1 MKIKSLILIC
11 ISFVCVAS
19 HVAVAQ
25 STWPPCGHIDIQS
38 PNQHSNVY
46 ATHNTDRITSTNQ
59 LSRVGSLNVDPMATT
74 TYDQDIHITNRRNAG
89 DDPFDGGT
97 LDQNGPENPL
107 EPGTPLTDV
116 VPCLLL
122 LALGYTLYVRRKYGL
137 PTRNSR
143 SN

>member
-1 MKIKSLILIC
+1 MKTKTIILIC

-46 ATHNTDRITSTNQ
+46 ATHNTDRITSTSQ

-74 TYDQDIHITNRRNAG
+74 TYDQDIHITNRRNEG
-89 DDPFDGGT
+89 DDPFGGGS
-97 LDQNGPENPL
+97 LPSNPL
-107 EPGTPLTDV
+107 EPGTPLTDA

-122 LALGYTLYVRRKYGL
+122 LALGYALYVRRKYGL

>member
-25 STWPPCGHIDIQS
+25 STWPPCGHIDLQS

-46 ATHNTDRITSTNQ
+46 ATHNTDRITSTSQ

-74 TYDQDIHITNRRNAG
+74 TYDQDIHITNRRNS
-89 DDPFDGGT
+89 DDPFGGGA
-97 LDQNGPENPL
+97 LPENPL
-107 EPGTPLTDV
+107 EPGTPLTDA

-122 LALGYTLYVRRKYGL
+122 LAAAYALRVARKRHQ
-137 PTRNSR
+137 TTNST
-143 SN
+143 N

>member
-1 MKIKSLILIC
+1 MKTKTIILIC

-46 ATHNTDRITSTNQ
+46 ATHNTDRITSTSQ

-74 TYDQDIHITNRRNAG
+74 TYDQDIHITNRRNEGNPFG
-89 DDPFDGGT
+89 DQT
-97 LDQNGPENPL
+97 LPSNPL
-107 EPGTPLTDV
+107 EPGTPVGDT

-122 LALGYTLYVRRKYGL
+122 LAAAYGIYLRRKNSIQT
-137 PTRNSR
+137 PDSRNKH
-143 SN
+143 

>member
-25 STWPPCGHIDIQS
+25 STWPPCGHIDLQS

-46 ATHNTDRITSTNQ
+46 ATHNTDMITSTSQ

-74 TYDQDIHITNRRNAG
+74 TYDHAAQITNRRNAG
-89 DDPFDGGT
+89 DNPFGDQT
-97 LDQNGPENPL
+97 LPSNPL
-107 EPGTPLTDV
+107 EPGTPLTDA

-122 LALGYTLYVRRKYGL
+122 LAAAYALRVARKRHQ
-137 PTRNSR
+137 TTNST
-143 SN
+143 N

>member
-46 ATHNTDRITSTNQ
+46 ATHNTDRITSTSQ
-59 LSRVGSLNVDPMATT
+59 LSRVGSLNVESMATT
-74 TYDQDIHITNRRNAG
+74 TYDQDIHITNRRNEGNPFG
-89 DDPFDGGT
+89 DQT
-97 LDQNGPENPL
+97 LPSNPL
-107 EPGTPLTDV
+107 EPGTPVGDT

-122 LALGYTLYVRRKYGL
+122 LAAAYGIYLRRKNSIQT
-137 PTRNSR
+137 PDSRNKH
-143 SN
+143 

>member
-74 TYDQDIHITNRRNAG
+74 TYDQDIHITNRRNEG
-89 DDPFDGGT
+89 DDPFGGGK
-97 LDQNGPENPL
+97 LPENPL
-107 EPGTPLTDV
+107 EPGTPLTDA

-122 LALGYTLYVRRKYGL
+122 LAAAYALRVARKRHQ
-137 PTRNSR
+137 TTNST
-143 SN
+143 N

>member
-74 TYDQDIHITNRRNAG
+74 TYDQDIHITNRRNSG
-89 DDPFDGGT
+89 DPFGGNTLPDDGS
-97 LDQNGPENPL
+97 DNPI
-107 EPGTPLTDV
+107 EPGTPLGDA

-122 LALGYTLYVRRKYGL
+122 LALGYALYVRRKYGL

>member
-46 ATHNTDRITSTNQ
+46 ATHNTDRITSTSQ

-74 TYDQDIHITNRRNAG
+74 TYDQDIHITNRRNEGNPFG
-89 DDPFDGGT
+89 DQT
-97 LDQNGPENPL
+97 LPSNPL
-107 EPGTPLTDV
+107 EPGTPLTDA

-122 LALGYTLYVRRKYGL
+122 LAAAYALRVARKRHQ
-137 PTRNSR
+137 TTNST
-143 SN
+143 N

>member
-1 MKIKSLILIC
+1 MKTKTIILIC

-46 ATHNTDRITSTNQ
+46 ATHNTDRITSTSQ

-74 TYDQDIHITNRRNAG
+74 TYDQDIHITNRRNTG
-89 DDPFDGGT
+89 DDPFGGGS
-97 LDQNGPENPL
+97 LPSNPM
-107 EPGTPLTDV
+107 EPGTPLTDA

-122 LALGYTLYVRRKYGL
+122 LAAAYALRVARKRHQ
-137 PTRNSR
+137 TTNST
-143 SN
+143 N

>member
-46 ATHNTDRITSTNQ
+46 ATHNTDRITSTSQ

-89 DDPFDGGT
+89 DDPFGGGT
-97 LDQNGPENPL
+97 LPSNPM
-107 EPGTPLTDV
+107 EPGTPLTDA

-122 LALGYTLYVRRKYGL
+122 LAAAYGIYLRRKNSIQT
-137 PTRNSR
+137 PDSRNKH
-143 SN
+143 